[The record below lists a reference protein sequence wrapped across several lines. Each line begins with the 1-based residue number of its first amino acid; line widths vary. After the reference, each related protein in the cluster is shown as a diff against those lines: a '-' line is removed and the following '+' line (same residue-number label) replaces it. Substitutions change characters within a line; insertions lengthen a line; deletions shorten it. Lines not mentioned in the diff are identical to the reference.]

1 VVLLWPIIAGSCE
14 MDDVALDIEKKRRTL
29 LEGGLILLAT
39 FFAGTLM
46 ISYLIASKDIR
57 LLGSVMSGA
66 IGVSLCTLFI
76 VPRLS
81 ESFEER
87 IWAYS
92 GLSMGLPFL
101 LSFPL
106 LFHFNINLMEPEFFS
121 LFFIT
126 AIPSTCG
133 FGFLI
138 FEVLSDH
145 YGQFGGF
152 KIKRVGSR
160 IILTLLLI
168 SWYVLMFSLVYA
180 LLASIFVSRYTLIV
194 GLLVA
199 SLTLAI
205 TIGKVQRF
213 KELLGKL
220 ERGAW

>member
-1 VVLLWPIIAGSCE
+1 
-14 MDDVALDIEKKRRTL
+14 
-29 LEGGLILLAT
+29 
-39 FFAGTLM
+39 
-46 ISYLIASKDIR
+46 
-57 LLGSVMSGA
+57 MSGA
-66 IGVSLCTLFI
+66 IGVILCTLFV

-81 ESFEER
+81 ESLEER

-92 GLSMGLPFL
+92 GLSMGLPLL

-106 LFHFNINLMEPEFFS
+106 LFQFNINLMEPEFFS

-145 YGQFGGF
+145 YRQFGGF
-152 KIKRVGSR
+152 KIKRIGGR

-180 LLASIFVSRYTLIV
+180 LLASIFVAQYTLVV
-194 GLLVA
+194 GLLAA

-205 TIGKVQRF
+205 TIGKVQRL
-213 KELLGKL
+213 KKLLGRL
-220 ERGAW
+220 EQGVW